1 MIYRNYPSL
10 FYSDRFFKWQ
20 DQSSLRQSRD
30 SKINFFFSLSRNKYL
45 HFIHLKIQLLIL
57 FPYIGVP
64 QTVHLYQSNDKSVQ
78 LERSSRSNE
87 FKMSST
93 PIKSCKKYVLSYK
106 DSSNSTHQL
115 GFYARDAYD
124 CLMLAREFNSYV
136 HDHPRSVVR
145 IQQKF

>member
-1 MIYRNYPSL
+1 MLILYPSI
-10 FYSDRFFKWQ
+10 D
-20 DQSSLRQSRD
+20 
-30 SKINFFFSLSRNKYL
+30 
-45 HFIHLKIQLLIL
+45 
-57 FPYIGVP
+57 VP
-64 QTVHLYQSNDKSVQ
+64 QTVQNVKTEYKKLSYNIEIIV
-78 LERSSRSNE
+78 SSQ
-87 FKMSST
+87 MPST

-124 CLMLAREFNSYV
+124 CLILAREFNSYV